1 MRLTASHSSLPSLN
15 CCVAVVVVLLLTHT
29 YTSGDQHAVHAFP
42 MTAVGVAG
50 GRRSS
55 MALNA
60 GGQHEQPTSLQR
72 DEIGLSSRRSEG
84 GRRSFFR
91 EAAAV
96 TLLSFVPTA
105 LAVEDLAVED
115 LAMPTAE
122 EQKKLD
128 EVRIEHNHV
137 FTATQ
142 ESLHTP
148 YTPFSTQIRKRR
160 APFSSMGTECLHT

>member
-29 YTSGDQHAVHAFP
+29 YTSGDQHAVQAFP
-42 MTAVGVAG
+42 MTAVGVTG

-72 DEIGLSSRRSEG
+72 RDDMGLSCRRSER

-105 LAVEDLAVED
+105 LAVED

-148 YTPFSTQIRKRR
+148 YTPFFDSNPQTTCPI
-160 APFSSMGTECLHT
+160 FLHGH